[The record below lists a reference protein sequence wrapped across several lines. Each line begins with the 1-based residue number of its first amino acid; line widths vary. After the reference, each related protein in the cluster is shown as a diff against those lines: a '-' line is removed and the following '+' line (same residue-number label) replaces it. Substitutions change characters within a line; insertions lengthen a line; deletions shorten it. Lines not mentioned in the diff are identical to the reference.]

1 MPIPKDILAVK
12 RPKNTVVYAYGKN
25 KDHYCVK
32 ARIGCKRVNGKNI
45 PINGPVIGHIINYT
59 YVPKDEKKTVS
70 NSSVDLKDWADI
82 ILSDNIFKDILDE
95 LYNVYNRKDALK
107 IYCISILRV
116 CFHDIKDY
124 ELQEAYENSFL
135 SELYP
140 DVALSK
146 NTVSKFQNDLGK
158 TCSKIREFMNNRT
171 KKIDADHELLVDGTL
186 KSNESKVNTLSDF
199 SRKAKIKGSK
209 DISVLYAFDLETM
222 EPVCSKCYPGNMLDS
237 TAYPSFIKEN
247 KIKKGLLVGD
257 KGFPSSSAV
266 NEFKDNPEL
275 HYLNPLKRNSDAIKR
290 YNMYEFEGI
299 LDGYDYVTYK
309 KVQCKNSKK
318 WLYSYRNAKQA
329 AYEEEAWL
337 REAKKNGNFNEKTY
351 SNKKRKFGTILL
363 ESDLDM
369 SAETAYKAYISRWE
383 IEIVMRYYKHACEF
397 DETRVQDDYSVIGS
411 EFCNFLSTVLTFRI
425 IKELD
430 KADILKKMTYKRAMH
445 ILKRAKKARVDGGE
459 WELITLTANNK
470 KILESLQLI
479 EVDEKPKKK
488 VGRPKK
494 KGL

>member
-1 MPIPKDILAVK
+1 MPIPKDILAVE
-12 RPKNTVVYAYGKN
+12 RPKNTAVYSYGKN
-25 KDHYCVK
+25 NDRYCVK
-32 ARIGCKRVNGKNI
+32 PRIGCKRVNGRNV
-45 PINGPVIGHIINYT
+45 PIYGHVIGHIIDHT
-59 YVPKDEKKTVS
+59 YVPKDEKETVS
-70 NSSVDLKDWADI
+70 QSSIDLKDWADI
-82 ILSDNIFKDILDE
+82 ILSDKVFKDILDE
-95 LYNVYNRKDALK
+95 LCVVYNRKDAVK

-116 CFHDIKDY
+116 CYHGIKDY

-135 SELYP
+135 SEMYP

-158 TCSKIREFMNNRT
+158 TCSKIREYMNNRT

-186 KSNESKVNTLSDF
+186 KSNESKINSLSDF
-199 SRKAKIKGSK
+199 SRKARIKGSK
-209 DISVLYAFDLETM
+209 DISVLYAFDLDTM

-257 KGFPSSSAV
+257 KGFPSSAAADA
-266 NEFKDNPEL
+266 FKDNPEL

-290 YNMYEFEGI
+290 YDMYEFTGI

-318 WLYSYRNAKQA
+318 WLYSFRDAKQA
-329 AYEEEAWL
+329 GYEEEAWL
-337 REAKKNGNFNEKTY
+337 RDAKKNGNFNEKTY
-351 SNKKRKFGTILL
+351 SNKKKKFGTILL

-369 SAETAYKAYISRWE
+369 TPETAYKAYTSRWE

-411 EFCNFLSTVLTFRI
+411 EFCNFLSTLLTFRI
-425 IKELD
+425 IKEFD
-430 KADILKKMTYKRAMH
+430 KVEILKKMTYKKAMH
-445 ILKRAKKARVDGGE
+445 ILKRAKKARIEDGE
-459 WELITLTANNK
+459 WELIKLTKNNME
-470 KILESLQLI
+470 ILEKLKLVD
-479 EVDEKPKKK
+479 VDEKPKRK
-488 VGRPKK
+488 VGRPRKK
-494 KGL
+494 K